1 MLVKMYW
8 MVWALTA
15 IAALMVLVT
24 GNFTL
29 MMATI
34 FGFIAFGL
42 VFMGMISVLPA
53 MVSHPAAPKPAV
65 VPAIAPALSVT
76 PPVPNE
82 AFGVLKSA

>member
-8 MVWALTA
+8 MVWAVTA
-15 IAALMVLVT
+15 IAAMLVFLT

-29 MMATI
+29 MMATV

-42 VFMGMISVLPA
+42 VFMGMIGVLPT
-53 MVSHPAAPKPAV
+53 MVSHPERPKPV
-65 VPAIAPALSVT
+65 VIPATAPVLNAN

>member
-8 MVWALTA
+8 MVWAATA
-15 IAALMVLVT
+15 IAALMVFLT

-42 VFMGMISVLPA
+42 VFMGMIGVLPL
-53 MVSHPAAPKPAV
+53 MVSHPARPKPV
-65 VPAIAPALSVT
+65 ILPAAPVLRAN
-76 PPVPNE
+76 PPVANE
-82 AFGVLKSA
+82 SFGVLKSA